1 MILNKKQDQIVHDA
15 LFHIKHSSDQ
25 VYEFGGLAG
34 TGKSV
39 TLNAIIEQCGIPRHR
54 IAPMSYIGQASIV
67 MRSKGLINARTI
79 HSWLYTAEL
88 GILKDKDNNPIIDP
102 YFNSPKMGV
111 VFKPRDLSD
120 IDLFI
125 IDEAYTVPMNLKNEI
140 ESRGKKIIA
149 TGDPGQLPPVKD
161 KPAYLTNPNIPVLD
175 EIMRQ
180 KNSKSNILYI
190 ADRAR
195 NGLPLSCGFYGDV
208 LIIEENDLTD
218 DLLIASPIVICS
230 KNKTRDYYNKKIRF
244 LRGFKGSIPQYGE
257 KIICRKN
264 NWLLDINGISLAN
277 GLIGT
282 VASSVDPFKFDGKTF
297 TLDFIPDMFPY
308 VFKALQCDYEYFI
321 ADSDRKM
328 MLKNNRYNSG
338 EKFEFANAITTH
350 LSQGAEFPYGIY
362 IEEYMGDIQ
371 KNLNYVGIT
380 RFSKGLIYVKK
391 KPKKYF

>member
-1 MILNKKQDQIVHDA
+1 MIFNKKQQQIIHDA
-15 LFHIKHSSDQ
+15 LFHIKYGSEQ
-25 VYEFGGLAG
+25 IYEFGGLAG

-39 TLNAIIEQCGIPRHR
+39 TINAIIDQCGIPKHK
-54 IAPMSYIGQASIV
+54 IAPMSYIGQAAIV

-79 HSWLYTAEL
+79 HSWLFTAEL

-102 YFNSPKMGV
+102 YYNTPKIGV

-120 IDLFI
+120 IDLFV
-125 IDEAYTVPMNLKNEI
+125 IDEAYTVPMNLKKEI

-161 KPAYLTNPNIPVLD
+161 KPAYLTNPNVPVLD

-180 KNSKSNILYI
+180 DSNSSIIYL

-195 NGLPLSCGFYGDV
+195 RNLPLSCGFYGNV
-208 LIIEENDLTD
+208 LIIEEDDLTD
-218 DLLIASPIVICS
+218 DLIVNSPIVICG
-230 KNKTRDYYNKKIRF
+230 KNKTRDYYNKRIRS
-244 LRGFKGSIPQYGE
+244 LRGYKGSIPQYGE

-264 NWLLDINGISLAN
+264 NWLLDMNGISLAN

-282 VASSVDPFKFDGKTF
+282 VASSPDPYKFDGKSF
-297 TLDFIPDMFPY
+297 TLDFVPDMFPY
-308 VFKALQCDYEYFI
+308 IFNDLHCDYEYFI
-321 ADSDRKM
+321 ADADRKP
-328 MLKNNRYNSG
+328 MLKNNRYNDG
-338 EKFEFANAITTH
+338 EKFEFAYAITTH